1 MDKQHFEEIIVIGV
15 GKVAVTCALKAKEVF
30 NSVSFIESGSNGI
43 TPPHTLQ
50 AKGIGYLSM
59 GKQELT
65 AYLNALTKQTLIVS
79 ASNRYLFPKEIIE
92 KDNLTIINYHGA
104 LLPHYPGR
112 NAECWTI
119 YEGNT
124 QGGLTWHLV
133 TPEVDAGDILIQK
146 TTEITDKTTSFSL
159 LRTYSNLAI
168 EGFCE
173 ILPAVFSGVIKQQ
186 VQVGERE
193 QVRYSWMKPND
204 GVLNTDWDYRQ
215 ISCFLR
221 AMDYGPIDVMG
232 KPKIVI
238 DGNERIITKYVLQA
252 DSENAG
258 YYYIRKPEGIIG
270 LQLE

>member
-1 MDKQHFEEIIVIGV
+1 
-15 GKVAVTCALKAKEVF
+15 
-30 NSVSFIESGSNGI
+30 
-43 TPPHTLQ
+43 
-50 AKGIGYLSM
+50 M

-65 AYLNALTKQTLIVS
+65 DYLSALTKQTLIVS

-92 KDNLTIINYHGA
+92 KENLTIINYHGA

-146 TTEITDKTTSFSL
+146 ATEITDKTTSFSL

-168 EGFCE
+168 NGFCE
-173 ILPAVFSGVIKQQ
+173 ILPSVLSGDIKPQR
-186 VQVGERE
+186 QVGERE
-193 QVRYSWMKPND
+193 QVRYSWMKPNN
-204 GVLNTDWDYRQ
+204 GILNIDWDYRQ

-221 AMDYGPIDVMG
+221 AMDYGPLEVMG

-238 DGNERIITKYVLQA
+238 DGNERIIRRYELATTEEK
-252 DSENAG
+252 AG
-258 YYYIRKPEGIIG
+258 YYYLKKPELVVG
-270 LQLE
+270 LQME

>member
-1 MDKQHFEEIIVIGV
+1 
-15 GKVAVTCALKAKEVF
+15 
-30 NSVSFIESGSNGI
+30 
-43 TPPHTLQ
+43 
-50 AKGIGYLSM
+50 M
-59 GKQELT
+59 GKQKLT
-65 AYLNALTKQTLIVS
+65 EHLNALTKQTLIVS

-92 KDNLTIINYHGA
+92 KENLTIINYHGA

-119 YEGNT
+119 YDGNN

-173 ILPAVFSGVIKQQ
+173 ILPIVLSGEINPQRQ
-186 VQVGERE
+186 AGERE

-204 GVLNTDWDYRQ
+204 GILNTEWDYRQ
-215 ISCFLR
+215 ISYFLR
-221 AMDYGPIDVMG
+221 AMDYGPLEVMG
-232 KPKIVI
+232 RPKIVI
-238 DGNERIITKYVLQA
+238 DCKEYSIKRYVLQ
-252 DSENAG
+252 SEG
-258 YYYIRKPEGIIG
+258 EKTDCYYIRKPEGCIE

>member
-1 MDKQHFEEIIVIGV
+1 M
-15 GKVAVTCALKAKEVF
+15 GKLELTD
-30 NSVSFIESGSNGI
+30 
-43 TPPHTLQ
+43 
-50 AKGIGYLSM
+50 YLS
-59 GKQELT
+59 
-65 AYLNALTKQTLIVS
+65 ALTKQTLIVS

-92 KDNLTIINYHGA
+92 KENLTIINYHGA

-119 YEGNT
+119 FEGNT

-168 EGFCE
+168 AGFCE
-173 ILPAVFSGVIKQQ
+173 ILLPVLRGEVIPQRQ
-186 VQVGERE
+186 IGERE
-193 QVRYSWMKPND
+193 QLRYSWMKPN
-204 GVLNTDWDYRQ
+204 GGFLNADWDYRQ
-215 ISCFLR
+215 IGCFLR
-221 AMDYGPIDVMG
+221 AMDYGPLEVMG

-252 DSENAG
+252 DGENAD
-258 YYYIRKPEGIIG
+258 YYYIRKPEGFIG

>member
-1 MDKQHFEEIIVIGV
+1 M
-15 GKVAVTCALKAKEVF
+15 GKLELTD
-30 NSVSFIESGSNGI
+30 
-43 TPPHTLQ
+43 
-50 AKGIGYLSM
+50 YLS
-59 GKQELT
+59 
-65 AYLNALTKQTLIVS
+65 ALTKQTLIVS

-92 KDNLTIINYHGA
+92 KENLIIINYHGA

-124 QGGLTWHLV
+124 QGGLTWHMV

-146 TTEITDKTTSFSL
+146 ATEITDKTTSFSL

-173 ILPAVFSGVIKQQ
+173 ILPDVLKGDIKPLSQI
-186 VQVGERE
+186 GARE
-193 QVRYSWMKPND
+193 QVKYSWMKPND
-204 GVLNTDWDYRQ
+204 GILNLDWDYRQ

-221 AMDYGPIDVMG
+221 AMDYGPLEVMG

-252 DSENAG
+252 DGENTD